1 MRSTTGFW
9 MPRWWLAVAFACLS
23 ACSAT
28 GDRVAK
34 RADARPPAAEA
45 EAGASGL
52 AASAPTKLPFELGA
66 GGWDDEVVQAGV
78 VPTTRGKTAS
88 TEPAPGAPREEPM
101 LVYRGQVRV
110 EVAKPDEV
118 MANFRAQVAAWGGH
132 LQRQVDR
139 TLVVRVPASR
149 FEEAFA
155 WVVSSGR
162 VLTEARQTDDVT
174 EEFLD
179 LGIRLDTARKARDR
193 LLEVLKLAEKVEDIL
208 KVEAE
213 LRRLTEEIE
222 RMEGRRKML
231 ADQVAMS
238 TLEATFQP
246 VSEVPLAKRV
256 RQPSRF
262 AWINRIGAER
272 VMEDF

>member
-9 MPRWWLAVAFACLS
+9 MPRLWLAVMFVCLS

-28 GDRVAK
+28 GDRVAR
-34 RADARPPAAEA
+34 RADAEPAAVEA
-45 EAGASGL
+45 SPEADVGARSGFV
-52 AASAPTKLPFELGA
+52 ATGPTKLPFELGA
-66 GGWDDEVVQAGV
+66 GGWDDRVVSDA
-78 VPTTRGKTAS
+78 PTPT
-88 TEPAPGAPREEPM
+88 PAPDAPRAEPM

-132 LQRQVDR
+132 LQRQIDR

-155 WVVSSGR
+155 WVASSGR
-162 VLTEARQTDDVT
+162 VLAEARQTDDVT
-174 EEFLD
+174 EEFID
-179 LGIRLDTARKARDR
+179 LGIRLDNAKKARDR
-193 LLEVLKLAEKVEDIL
+193 LLEVLKMAEKVEDVL

-246 VSEVPLAKRV
+246 VSDVPLAKRV